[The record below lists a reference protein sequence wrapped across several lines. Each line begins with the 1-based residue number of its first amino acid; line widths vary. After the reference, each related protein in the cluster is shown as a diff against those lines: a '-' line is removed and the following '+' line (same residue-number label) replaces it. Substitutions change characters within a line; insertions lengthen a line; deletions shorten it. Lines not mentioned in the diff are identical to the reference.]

1 MVNLDRENMA
11 EDVKKRVDALSEY
24 GQRAVEAIMEALDYS
39 IEEALTIVESDGYE
53 FYPEIFR
60 LADLA
65 YKFVQEG
72 YFGDPKDMG
81 TLANYIDYKQ
91 LGADLRFDG
100 CEETSLGV
108 IRIF

>member
-1 MVNLDRENMA
+1 M
-11 EDVKKRVDALSEY
+11 
-24 GQRAVEAIMEALDYS
+24 
-39 IEEALTIVESDGYE
+39 
-53 FYPEIFR
+53 
-60 LADLA
+60 ADLA

-100 CEETSLGV
+100 CDGCEETSLGV

>member
-24 GQRAVEAIMEALDYS
+24 GQRAVEAIMEA
-39 IEEALTIVESDGYE
+39 EEALTIVESGGYE